1 MSEQPTAQDLGER
14 VFRSALAGL
23 ETLSIHLGDT
33 LGWYRSLADD
43 GPATA
48 GELAARTSTDPRY
61 AREWL
66 EQQAVAGY
74 LTVADDAGGEAAH
87 RRFELTD
94 AAREVF
100 TDGESLSYL
109 APLARL
115 VAAVGVQMPG
125 LERAYRDGGGVSWAQ
140 YGDDMRT
147 AQADMNRPWYRHEL
161 PGVLAA
167 LPGVHDRL
175 ARPGARILDIGCGA
189 GHSTVAL
196 ATAYPEAT
204 VLGVDIDAPSIELA
218 RKAAEDGGV
227 AERVEFR
234 VGDASDLAH
243 LPGDAATREGA
254 SFAAAFAF
262 ECVHDMPR
270 PVEVLR
276 QVHDVLDPEGVM
288 VVMDEASAET
298 FAPNGDEVERMLYA
312 FSVTV
317 CLPDGLSSTPSVGTG
332 TVMRPDTLRRYATDA
347 GFTALDVLP
356 TGEFGFWRF
365 YALTP

>member
-1 MSEQPTAQDLGER
+1 MPEQSSAEQLGER

-48 GELAARTSTDPRY
+48 TELAARTSTALRY

-66 EQQAVAGY
+66 EQQAVAGF
-74 LTVADDAGGEAAH
+74 LSVVEVGGPD
-87 RRFELTD
+87 RRFALTD

-100 TDGESLSYL
+100 TDRESLSYL

-140 YGDDMRT
+140 FGDDMRT

-175 ARPGARILDIGCGA
+175 SRPGARLLDIGCGA

-196 ATAYPEAT
+196 ATAYPEAV
-204 VLGVDIDAPSIELA
+204 VLGVDIDAPSIELS
-218 RKAAEDGGV
+218 RKAAVDGGV
-227 AERVEFR
+227 DERVEFR
-234 VGDASDLAH
+234 VGDASALAVQ
-243 LPGDAATREGA
+243 PGSDQR
-254 SFAAAFAF
+254 FAAAFAF

-270 PVEVLR
+270 PVDVLR
-276 QVHDVLDPEGVM
+276 QVHDVLDPDGVM
-288 VVMDEASAET
+288 VVMDEATADA
-298 FAPNGDEVERMLYA
+298 FAPDGDEVERMLYA

-332 TVMRPDTLRRYATDA
+332 TVMRPDTLRRYATAA
-347 GFTALDVLP
+347 GFSKVEILP

>member
-1 MSEQPTAQDLGER
+1 MSEQLTAEELGER
-14 VFRSALAGL
+14 VFHSALAGL

-48 GELAARTSTDPRY
+48 DELAARTSTTPRY

-74 LTVADDAGGEAAH
+74 LTVADDAGGEAAD
-87 RRFELTD
+87 RRFALTA

-125 LERAYRDGGGVSWAQ
+125 LQRAYRDGGGVGWAQ
-140 YGDDMRT
+140 FGDDMRT

-196 ATAYPEAT
+196 ATAYPQAT
-204 VLGVDIDAPSIELA
+204 VLGIDIDAPSVELA
-218 RKAAEDGGV
+218 RQAAVDGGV
-227 AERVEFR
+227 ADRVEFR
-234 VGDASDLAH
+234 VGDASAPDLR
-243 LPGDAATREGA
+243 PGSDARFT
-254 SFAAAFAF
+254 AAFAF
-262 ECVHDMPR
+262 ECIHDMPR
-270 PVEVLR
+270 PVDVLR
-276 QVHDVLDPEGVM
+276 QVHDVLDPQGVM
-288 VVMDEASAET
+288 VVMDEATAEA

-317 CLPDGLSSTPSVGTG
+317 CLPDGLSSSPSVGTG
-332 TVMRPDTLRRYATDA
+332 TVMRPDTLRRYASEA
-347 GFTALDVLP
+347 GFSDVEVLP

-365 YALTP
+365 YALNP

>member
-1 MSEQPTAQDLGER
+1 M
-14 VFRSALAGL
+14 
-23 ETLSIHLGDT
+23 SIHLGDT

-48 GELAARTSTDPRY
+48 DELAARTSTVPRY

-74 LTVADDAGGEAAH
+74 LTVADDAGSAAAD
-87 RRFELTD
+87 RRFALTA

-115 VAAVGVQMPG
+115 VTAVGVQMPG

-140 YGDDMRT
+140 FGDDMRT
-147 AQADMNRPWYRHEL
+147 AQAEMNRPWYRHEL

-175 ARPGARILDIGCGA
+175 ARPDARILDIGCGA

-196 ATAYPEAT
+196 ATAYPQAT
-204 VLGVDIDAPSIELA
+204 VVGIDVDAPSVELA
-218 RKAAEDGGV
+218 CQAAVDGGV
-227 AERVEFR
+227 ADRVEFR
-234 VGDASDLAH
+234 VGDASVLRDG
-243 LPGDAATREGA
+243 PGDAVTTEEQR
-254 SFAAAFAF
+254 FTAAFAF

-270 PVEVLR
+270 PVDVLR
-276 QVHDVLDPEGVM
+276 QVHGALDPDGVM
-288 VVMDEASAET
+288 VVMDEATAET

-312 FSVTV
+312 FSITV
-317 CLPDGLSSTPSVGTG
+317 CLPDGLSSSPSAGTG
-332 TVMRPDTLRRYATDA
+332 TVMRPDLLRRYAIEA
-347 GFTALDVLP
+347 GFSDIEVLP

-365 YALTP
+365 SALTP